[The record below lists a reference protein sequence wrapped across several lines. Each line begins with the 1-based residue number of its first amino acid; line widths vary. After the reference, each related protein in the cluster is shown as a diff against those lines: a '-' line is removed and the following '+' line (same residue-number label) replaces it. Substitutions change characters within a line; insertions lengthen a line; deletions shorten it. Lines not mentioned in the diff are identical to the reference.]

1 MKKSPLGR
9 GLESLIPKGEST
21 QKAPVEIDITDIIPN
36 SEQPRQKFDSEKLM
50 ELAES
55 IKSKGLIQP
64 IIVSKQGDKYIIIAG
79 ERRWRACGLAGLKKI
94 PVIVKNINDDKERLE
109 LALIENIQR
118 EDLNPVEV
126 AVTYKNLIEKF
137 GYTQEE
143 LSKIV
148 GKSRSAVANILRL
161 LKLPKEVISAL
172 SENEITE
179 GHARALL
186 GLEEKDDILNIFRI
200 VLRRKLSVRET
211 ERLIQRVK
219 KGEIKKENF
228 QERDIFIDALE
239 KEFEEFFKTKVNIKT
254 KKSGGTIEIKYMS
267 NDELNTILEM
277 IRGRDDQTKN

>member
-21 QKAPVEIDITDIIPN
+21 QKSPVEVDITDIIPN
-36 SEQPRQKFDSEKLM
+36 SEQPRQKFDSEKLI

-64 IIVSKQGDKYIIIAG
+64 IIVTKQGEKYVIIAG

-94 PVIVKNINDDKERLE
+94 PVIVKDINDDKERLE

-118 EDLNPVEV
+118 EDLNSVEV
-126 AVTYKNLIEKF
+126 AVAYKNLIEKF

-143 LSKIV
+143 LAKIV
-148 GKSRSAVANILRL
+148 GKSRSAVANLLRL
-161 LKLPKEVISAL
+161 LKLPKEVINSL
-172 SENEITE
+172 TENEITE

-186 GLEEKDDILNIFRI
+186 GLEEKDDILNVLRI
-200 VLRRKLSVRET
+200 VVKRKLSVRET

-219 KGEIKKENF
+219 KEGIEKESF
-228 QERDIFIDALE
+228 QKRDVFIDALE
-239 KEFEEFFKTKVNIKT
+239 KEFEEFFKTKVNIKQ
-254 KKSGGTIEIKYMS
+254 KKNGGTIEIKYTS

-277 IRGRDDQTKN
+277 IRGRDD

>member
-21 QKAPVEIDITDIIPN
+21 QRSPVEVDITDIIPN
-36 SEQPRQKFDSEKLM
+36 SEQPRQKFDSEKLI

-64 IIVSKQGDKYIIIAG
+64 IIVTKQGEKYVIIAG

-94 PVIVKNINDDKERLE
+94 PVIVKDINDDKERLE

-118 EDLNPVEV
+118 EDLNSVEV
-126 AVTYKNLIEKF
+126 AVAYKNLIEKF

-143 LSKIV
+143 LAKIV
-148 GKSRSAVANILRL
+148 GKSRSAVANLLRL
-161 LKLPKEVISAL
+161 LKLPKEVINSL
-172 SENEITE
+172 TENEITE

-186 GLEEKDDILNIFRI
+186 GLEEKDDILNVLRI
-200 VLRRKLSVRET
+200 VVKRKLSVRET

-219 KGEIKKENF
+219 KEGIEKESF
-228 QERDIFIDALE
+228 QKRDVFIDALE
-239 KEFEEFFKTKVNIKT
+239 KEFEEFFKTKVNIK
-254 KKSGGTIEIKYMS
+254 KKKNGGTIEIKYTS

-277 IRGRDDQTKN
+277 IRGRDD

>member
-21 QKAPVEIDITDIIPN
+21 QKSPVEVDITDIIPN
-36 SEQPRQKFDSEKLM
+36 SEQPRQKFDSEKLI

-64 IIVSKQGDKYIIIAG
+64 IIVTKQGEKYVIIAG

-94 PVIVKNINDDKERLE
+94 PVIVKDINDDKERLE

-118 EDLNPVEV
+118 EDLNSVEV
-126 AVTYKNLIEKF
+126 AVAYKNLIEKF

-143 LSKIV
+143 LAKIV
-148 GKSRSAVANILRL
+148 GKSRSAVANLLRL
-161 LKLPKEVISAL
+161 LKLPKEVINSL

-186 GLEEKDDILNIFRI
+186 GLEEKDDILNVLRI
-200 VLRRKLSVRET
+200 VVKRKLSVRET

-219 KGEIKKENF
+219 KEGIEKESF
-228 QERDIFIDALE
+228 QERDVFIDALE
-239 KEFEEFFKTKVNIKT
+239 KEFEEFFKTKVNIKQ
-254 KKSGGTIEIKYMS
+254 KKNGGTIEIKYTS

-277 IRGRDDQTKN
+277 IRGRDD

>member
-21 QKAPVEIDITDIIPN
+21 QKAPVEVDITDIIPN
-36 SEQPRQKFDSEKLM
+36 SEQPRQKFDSDKLI

-64 IIVSKQGDKYIIIAG
+64 IIVTKQGEKYVIIAG

-94 PVIVKNINDDKERLE
+94 PVIVKDINDDKERLE

-118 EDLNPVEV
+118 EDLNSVEV
-126 AVTYKNLIEKF
+126 AVAYKNLIEKF

-143 LSKIV
+143 LAKIV
-148 GKSRSAVANILRL
+148 GKSRSAVANLLRL
-161 LKLPKEVISAL
+161 LKLPKEVINSL

-186 GLEEKDDILNIFRI
+186 GLEEKDDILNVFRI
-200 VLRRKLSVRET
+200 VVKRKLSVRET

-219 KGEIKKENF
+219 KGGIKKESF
-228 QERDIFIDALE
+228 QKRDVFIDALE
-239 KEFEEFFKTKVNIKT
+239 KEFEEFFKTKVNIKQ
-254 KKSGGTIEIKYMS
+254 KKNGGTIEIKYTS

-277 IRGRDDQTKN
+277 IRGRDD

>member
-21 QKAPVEIDITDIIPN
+21 QKAPVEVDITDIIPN
-36 SEQPRQKFDSEKLM
+36 SEQPRQKFDSDKLI

-64 IIVSKQGDKYIIIAG
+64 IIVTKQGEKYVIIAG

-94 PVIVKNINDDKERLE
+94 SVIVKDINDDKERLE

-118 EDLNPVEV
+118 EDLNSVEV
-126 AVTYKNLIEKF
+126 AVAYKNLIEKF

-148 GKSRSAVANILRL
+148 GKSRSAVANLLRL
-161 LKLPKEVISAL
+161 LKLPKEVINSL

-186 GLEEKDDILNIFRI
+186 GLEEKDDILNVFRI
-200 VLRRKLSVRET
+200 VVKRKLSVRET

-219 KGEIKKENF
+219 KGGIKKESF
-228 QERDIFIDALE
+228 QERDVFIDALE
-239 KEFEEFFKTKVNIKT
+239 KEFEEFFKTKVNIKQ
-254 KKSGGTIEIKYMS
+254 KKNGGTIEIKYTS

-277 IRGRDDQTKN
+277 IRGRDD

>member
-21 QKAPVEIDITDIIPN
+21 QRSPVEVDITDIIPN
-36 SEQPRQKFDSEKLM
+36 SEQPRQKFDSEKLI

-64 IIVSKQGDKYIIIAG
+64 IIVTKQGEKYVIIAG

-94 PVIVKNINDDKERLE
+94 PVIVKDINDDKERLE

-118 EDLNPVEV
+118 EDLNSVEV
-126 AVTYKNLIEKF
+126 AVAYKNLIEKF

-143 LSKIV
+143 LAKIV
-148 GKSRSAVANILRL
+148 GKSRSAVANLLRL
-161 LKLPKEVISAL
+161 LKLPKEVINSL
-172 SENEITE
+172 TENEITE

-186 GLEEKDDILNIFRI
+186 GLEEKDDILNVLRI
-200 VLRRKLSVRET
+200 VVKRKLSVRET

-219 KGEIKKENF
+219 KGAIKKESF
-228 QERDIFIDALE
+228 QERDVFIDALE
-239 KEFEEFFKTKVNIKT
+239 KEFEEFFKTKVNIKQ
-254 KKSGGTIEIKYMS
+254 KKNGGTIEIKYTS

-277 IRGRDDQTKN
+277 IRGRDD

>member
-21 QKAPVEIDITDIIPN
+21 QKSPVEVDITDIIPN
-36 SEQPRQKFDSEKLM
+36 SEQPRQKFDSEKLI

-64 IIVSKQGDKYIIIAG
+64 IIVTKQGEKYVIIAG

-94 PVIVKNINDDKERLE
+94 PVIVKDINDDKERLE

-118 EDLNPVEV
+118 EDLNSVEV
-126 AVTYKNLIEKF
+126 AVAYKNLIEKF

-143 LSKIV
+143 LAKIV
-148 GKSRSAVANILRL
+148 GKSRSAVANLLRL
-161 LKLPKEVISAL
+161 LKLPKEVINSL
-172 SENEITE
+172 TENEITE

-186 GLEEKDDILNIFRI
+186 GLEEKDDILNVLRI
-200 VLRRKLSVRET
+200 VVKRKLSVRET

-219 KGEIKKENF
+219 KEGIEKESF
-228 QERDIFIDALE
+228 QERDVFIDALE
-239 KEFEEFFKTKVNIKT
+239 KEFEEFFKTKVNIKQ
-254 KKSGGTIEIKYMS
+254 KKNGGTIEIKYTS

-277 IRGRDDQTKN
+277 IRGRDD

>member
-21 QKAPVEIDITDIIPN
+21 QKSPVEVDITDIIPN
-36 SEQPRQKFDSEKLM
+36 SEQPRQKFDSEKLV

-64 IIVSKQGDKYIIIAG
+64 IIVTKQGEKYVIIAG

-94 PVIVKNINDDKERLE
+94 PVIVKDINDDKERLE

-118 EDLNPVEV
+118 EDLNSVEV
-126 AVTYKNLIEKF
+126 AVAYKNLIEKF

-143 LSKIV
+143 LAKIV
-148 GKSRSAVANILRL
+148 GKSRSAVANLLRL
-161 LKLPKEVISAL
+161 LKLPKEVINSL
-172 SENEITE
+172 TENEITE

-186 GLEEKDDILNIFRI
+186 GLEEKDDILNVLRI
-200 VLRRKLSVRET
+200 VVKRKLSVRET

-219 KGEIKKENF
+219 KEGIKKESF
-228 QERDIFIDALE
+228 QKRDVFIDALE
-239 KEFEEFFKTKVNIKT
+239 KEFEEFFKTKVNIKQ
-254 KKSGGTIEIKYMS
+254 KKNGGTIEIKYTS

-277 IRGRDDQTKN
+277 IRGRDD

>member
-161 LKLPKEVISAL
+161 LKLPKEVISSL

>member
-21 QKAPVEIDITDIIPN
+21 QKSPVEVDITDIIPN
-36 SEQPRQKFDSEKLM
+36 SEQPRQKFDSEKLI

-64 IIVSKQGDKYIIIAG
+64 IIVTKQGEKYVIIAG

-94 PVIVKNINDDKERLE
+94 PVIVKDINDDKERLE

-118 EDLNPVEV
+118 EDLNSVEV
-126 AVTYKNLIEKF
+126 AIAYKNLIEKF

-143 LSKIV
+143 LAKIV
-148 GKSRSAVANILRL
+148 GKSRSAVANLLRL
-161 LKLPKEVISAL
+161 LKLPKEVINSL
-172 SENEITE
+172 TENEITE

-186 GLEEKDDILNIFRI
+186 GLEEKDDILNVLRI
-200 VLRRKLSVRET
+200 VVKRKLSVRET

-219 KGEIKKENF
+219 KEGIEKESF
-228 QERDIFIDALE
+228 QKRDIFIDALE
-239 KEFEEFFKTKVNIKT
+239 KEFEEFFKTKVNIKQ
-254 KKSGGTIEIKYMS
+254 KKNGGTIEIKYTS

-277 IRGRDDQTKN
+277 IRGRDD